1 MLLILLLIL
10 FCQKIRHSK
19 TMTRKRFTA
28 EEPAEL
34 LMVDDCPDRANLD
47 FSTDNNNSSSADL
60 DQAAL
65 SDSGSMQHWL
75 VNLAVSQIQRG
86 RRKLKFLLTIMYCFR
101 GY

>member
-1 MLLILLLIL
+1 
-10 FCQKIRHSK
+10 
-19 TMTRKRFTA
+19 MTRKRFTA

-34 LMVDDCPDRANLD
+34 LMVDDYPDRANLD

-65 SDSGSMQHWL
+65 SDSSSMQHWL
-75 VNLAVSQIQRG
+75 VNLAVSQIERG